1 MEPIISVRG
10 LGKSYRIQTGERKP
24 YRTLRDDLADFSK
37 GLLKGQW
44 GNSQTEEFWALKDV
58 SFDIMQGEVV
68 GVIGRNGAGKS
79 TLLKIL
85 ARIIQP
91 TMGEASLEGR
101 VAPLL
106 EVGTGFHPEL
116 TGRENIYMSGA
127 VLGMKQTE
135 IRSKFD
141 EITEFAE
148 VEKFLD
154 TPVKRYSSGMYVR
167 LAFAVAA
174 HLEVE
179 ILLVDE
185 ILAVGD
191 ARFQKKCLGKMKD
204 VSKEG
209 RTVLFVSHN
218 MAAVRALCS
227 RALLMRNSCLVAD
240 HNVESIVE
248 SYLSEGETSE
258 SLVIWDPQDAPRCLE
273 IRFIKAY
280 ILNSKDEYS
289 SLLNS
294 NEKFSI
300 VIEYEILKPI
310 YGLRIGFFMQNSEN
324 VSICGST
331 DFGSWTEKVKEP
343 GLYVSSCTFPEQI
356 LNSGAYSI
364 YFGADKFPYMES
376 LIQTSFCLTFLIED
390 LESHGGNSQ
399 KLPGII
405 RPRLDWNISQVENL
419 STNE

>member
-24 YRTLRDDLADFSK
+24 YRTLRDDIADFGK

-68 GVIGRNGAGKS
+68 GVVGRNGAGKS

-85 ARIIQP
+85 SRIIQP
-91 TMGEASLEGR
+91 TTGEASLKGR

-127 VLGMKQTE
+127 VLGMKQAE
-135 IRSKFD
+135 IRNKFD

-191 ARFQKKCLGKMKD
+191 SRFQKKCLGKMKD

-240 HNVESIVE
+240 HNVESIVDA
-248 SYLSEGETSE
+248 YLSEGEASE
-258 SLVIWDPQDAPRCLE
+258 SLIVWNPQDAPRCSE

-280 ILNSKDEYS
+280 ILNDKNEYLS
-289 SLLNS
+289 SLNCK
-294 NEKFSI
+294 EKFSI
-300 VIEYEILKPI
+300 VIEYEVIKPI
-310 YGLRIGFFMQNSEN
+310 FGLRIGFFMQNAEN
-324 VSICGST
+324 VPICGSN
-331 DFGSWTEKVKEP
+331 DVGLCTENIKES
-343 GLYVSSCTFPEQI
+343 GFYISRCEFPEQI
-356 LNSGAYSI
+356 LNSGVYSI
-364 YFGADKFPYMES
+364 NFGADKFPYTES
-376 LIQTSFCLTFLIED
+376 LIQTSFCLNFFVED
-390 LESHGGNSQ
+390 LEGHGINRQ

-405 RPRLDWNISQVENL
+405 RPKIDWNVSKLEDCGKG
-419 STNE
+419 E